1 MMTVRRVLASMMV
14 LPLLAMTG
22 CGDDDAT
29 PRETTMTG
37 ASAGST
43 SSSPATTGPLSASD
57 VLALGGLA
65 LPANTSGVTAEQ
77 VDASAMQWLEVY
89 RVSFTAPRSNAL
101 QTCQT
106 GGMGDLPSTG
116 LTAADE
122 ELLGPSVTHV
132 DGMRTCSSTW
142 PENSAWDRLVVIAP
156 GDPATVH
163 VAISKMGR

>member
-43 SSSPATTGPLSASD
+43 SSSPAPTGPLSASD

-89 RVSFTAPRSNAL
+89 RVSFTAPRSNDMDRAPEVGYAESCHRP
-101 QTCQT
+101 QA
-106 GGMGDLPSTG
+106 PS
-116 LTAADE
+116 
-122 ELLGPSVTHV
+122 HH
-132 DGMRTCSSTW
+132 
-142 PENSAWDRLVVIAP
+142 RLAGA
-156 GDPATVH
+156 GDPLVGPPS
-163 VAISKMGR
+163 ISEDEPLG